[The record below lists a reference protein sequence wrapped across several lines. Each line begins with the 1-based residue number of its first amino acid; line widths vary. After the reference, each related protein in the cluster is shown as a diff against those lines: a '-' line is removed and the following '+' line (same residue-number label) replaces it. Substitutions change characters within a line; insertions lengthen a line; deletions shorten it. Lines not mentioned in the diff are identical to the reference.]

1 MSPRRVLY
9 IDLAPS
15 YGGSIVSLRY
25 LLRDIDRARY
35 EPHVLLDEG
44 NPAVDHFRRM
54 GVTVWTMPGEQ
65 SRGVSFGAGVDAI
78 RQGRVGAWIRSH
90 ARLARLWH
98 TGGEL
103 GRWVRKFYPQAQRIR
118 QVMRQVR
125 PDLVH
130 LNAELVVN
138 RAATLAA
145 YQEGIPTLCHVRGW
159 EHWTIWDRVLSRTI
173 RGYVCIS
180 QAVARQLIAQGAI
193 DARVHVVYNG
203 LDVADVPT
211 APRPELYAAL
221 GLDPA
226 RPTIGMFSRLVPW
239 KGHTVFVD
247 AVARIAREMPNIQA
261 IVVGKEEIT
270 APGYVQ
276 ALRERARRQGVEEHL
291 HFLGHRDDVLDLYAL
306 VDVVVHASVR
316 DEPFGRVIIEGM
328 AAARPVVATRG
339 GGTVEI
345 VREGETGY
353 LVPKGDPDAM
363 AAAVLTLLREPERAR
378 RMGEAARADV
388 ARRFRAEDTARAIM
402 EIYERILGEGETV

>member
-25 LLRDIDRARY
+25 LLRDIDRSRY
-35 EPHVLLDEG
+35 EPHVLLDEE
-44 NPAVDHFRRM
+44 NPAVAHFRQM
-54 GVTVWTMPGEQ
+54 GVAVWTMQGRQ
-65 SRGVSFGAGVDAI
+65 GRGVSFGASVDAI
-78 RQGRVGAWIRSH
+78 RQGQIGAWMRGH
-90 ARLARLWH
+90 ARVARLWH

-103 GRWVRKFYPQAQRIR
+103 GRWLRKFYPQAQRIR
-118 QVMRQVR
+118 QIIRQVQ

-145 YQEGIPTLCHVRGW
+145 YQEGVPTVCHVRGW
-159 EHWTIWDRVLSRTI
+159 EHWTLWDRLLSRGI
-173 RGYVCIS
+173 RAYVCIS

-203 LDVADVPT
+203 LDVMDVPT
-211 APRPELYAAL
+211 APRPQLYAEL

-226 RPTIGMFSRLVPW
+226 RPIVGMFSRLVPW

-247 AVARIAREMPNIQA
+247 ALARIVRACPDVQA

-276 ALRERARRQGVEEHL
+276 ALQEQAKRQGIEGHL

-306 VDVVVHASVR
+306 VNVVVHASVR

-345 VREGETGY
+345 VRDGETGY
-353 LVPKGDPDAM
+353 LVPQGDATAM
-363 AAAVLTLLREPERAR
+363 AEAVLKLLRDPERAR
-378 RMGEAARADV
+378 WMGEAARADV

-402 EIYERILGEGETV
+402 DIYEHILS